1 MKCHACRQDNADT
14 ALFCTACRRPLVAPT
29 KLPSRIEPL
38 ATPSVSSGAAAMAA
52 APSGFGGDR
61 GAAPA
66 RDRYAPPNATGAGSG
81 RSDADPAVL
90 TEEEAWAAIVGE
102 AKVDYYLPRFDSAAG
117 GQSASWHWPAF
128 FVTFWWMLYRKMW
141 VPALIWFFAPGIVLR
156 VLAQMTPSAT
166 PPLTLT
172 LVWWLAWLI
181 VPALFANRL
190 YYGHCT
196 KKIQE
201 VRARGGS
208 KEQMIARLEAVGGTS
223 NVALIVLLVLIIPI
237 IGILAAVALPAYQT
251 YTFKAKVADALPVA
265 NDVAAA
271 VGNQFQQTGTL
282 PSGDDL
288 NRMFTNAPHHSKY
301 VSGVE
306 LDGTSGVL
314 KVQINIPPNTTGALL
329 MTPSAD
335 NNRHLSWTCST
346 VDLAKYAPKSCR

>member
-1 MKCHACRQDNADT
+1 VKCHACRQDNAAN

-29 KLPSRIEPL
+29 ALPSRIEPL

-52 APSGFGGDR
+52 TPSGFGGDR
-61 GAAPA
+61 GTAPS

-81 RSDADPAVL
+81 RADADPAVL
-90 TEEEAWAAIVGE
+90 TEEEAWAAVVGE
-102 AKVDYYLPRFDSAAG
+102 SKEDYYLPRFDRAAS

-128 FVTFWWMLYRKMW
+128 FVTWWWMLYRKMW
-141 VPALIWFFAPGIVLR
+141 IPALIYFFAPSLVMGVLT
-156 VLAQMTPSAT
+156 AAIPSAG
-166 PPLTLT
+166 PLLGW
-172 LVWWLAWLI
+172 LVILI
-181 VPALFANRL
+181 VPAIFANRW
-190 YYGHCT
+190 YYRHCT
-196 KKIQE
+196 NKIAQ

-208 KEQMIARLEAVGGTS
+208 KEQMLARLEAVGGTS

-237 IGILAAVALPAYQT
+237 IGILAAVALPAYQM
-251 YTFKAKVADALPVA
+251 YTVKAKVSDALPVA

-271 VGNQFQQTGTL
+271 VGKQFEQTGAL

-288 NRMFTNAPHHSKY
+288 NRMLADAPHHSRY
-301 VSGVE
+301 VSGVA

-314 KVQINIPPNTTGALL
+314 KVQINIPPSITGTLL

-346 VDLAKYAPKSCR
+346 TDLAKYTPRSCR

>member
-1 MKCHACRQDNADT
+1 VKCHACRQDNADN

-38 ATPSVSSGAAAMAA
+38 ATPSGSSGAAAMAA
-52 APSGFGGDR
+52 VPSGFGGDR

-102 AKVDYYLPRFDSAAG
+102 AKADYYLPRFDRAAS

-128 FVTFWWMLYRKMW
+128 FVTWWWMLYRKMW
-141 VPALIWFFAPGIVLR
+141 IPALIYFFAPSIIVA
-156 VLAQMTPSAT
+156 VLGAAIPTIG
-166 PPLTLT
+166 PL
-172 LVWWLAWLI
+172 LAWLAI
-181 VPALFANRL
+181 LVVPGVFANRL

-196 KKIQE
+196 KKIQD

-208 KEQMIARLEAVGGTS
+208 KEQMLARLEAVGGTS

-251 YTFKAKVADALPVA
+251 YTIKAKVADAIPVA
-265 NDVAAA
+265 NDVAAS
-271 VGNQFQQTGTL
+271 VGSQFQQTGTL

-288 NRMFTNAPHHSKY
+288 NRMLAAAPHHSKY

-306 LDGTSGVL
+306 VDGTSGVL
-314 KVQINIPPNTTGALL
+314 KVLINAPPSVTGTLL

-346 VDLAKYAPKSCR
+346 VDLAKYAPRSCR